1 MGYLKKKV
9 KDERG
14 VWVPVYANTPE
25 ELEAKVAARLVQIEE
40 AKALGIETDTPE
52 QLARYKEEWS
62 R

>member
-40 AKALGIETDTPE
+40 AKALADNPFV
-52 QLARYKEEWS
+52 
-62 R
+62 